1 MWNDLKSDRQMK
13 KTQWHQ
19 TLHVNRSWSLQPKPI
34 NNNIDASNEVTL
46 GLQLHDYNIQI
57 KFESL
62 KQIMHSVC
70 S

>member
-1 MWNDLKSDRQMK
+1 MAPNFAREHVMKSST
-13 KTQWHQ
+13 KTNQQ
-19 TLHVNRSWSLQPKPI
+19 LMLQ
-34 NNNIDASNEVTL
+34 NEVTL

-62 KQIMHSVC
+62 KQIMQSVC

>member
-1 MWNDLKSDRQMK
+1 MNG
-13 KTQWHQ
+13 
-19 TLHVNRSWSLQPKPI
+19 
-34 NNNIDASNEVTL
+34 NNILSTIDASNEVTL